1 MELASVIVSI
11 LGLSWVIFCF
21 KWLFSRDFR
30 ETLKRN
36 VFKNICEETDEYN
49 KYVSEPSKE
58 NWQLQNATNQYLGT
72 GKFHYSLIIR
82 NFKKTWD
89 FRDKIRDL
97 NFAWFFIEQKIE
109 NENAELL
116 YTRKK
121 STIEFIKH
129 ANILIC
135 VIAAISYCSAIIFEL
150 VWLETAIKNWSFSKE
165 SYDHWRLIVLTF
177 FVIFIP
183 ICAYWGSKASVALS
197 LKDTFDI
204 QEKKAVN

>member
-11 LGLSWVIFCF
+11 LGLSWIIFCF
-21 KWLFSRDFR
+21 KWMFSRDFR

-36 VFKNICEETDEYN
+36 VFKNIREETDEYN
-49 KYVSEPSKE
+49 KYITESPKE
-58 NWQLQNATNQYLGT
+58 DWQLQNATNQYLGT

-89 FRDKIRDL
+89 FRDKVRDL
-97 NFAWFFIEQKIE
+97 NFAWSFIKQKEE
-109 NENAELL
+109 NENAELF

-121 STIEFIKH
+121 STIKFIER
-129 ANILIC
+129 ANIWIC
-135 VIAAISYCSAIIFEL
+135 VIAALSYCGAIIFEL
-150 VWLETAIKNWSFSKE
+150 VWLETAIRNQNFSKE
-165 SYDHWRLIVLTF
+165 SYDHWRLIILTF
-177 FVIFIP
+177 FLICLP

-204 QEKKAVN
+204 QEKA